1 MQLRFCLLL
10 LLQACAETA
19 EKPKKNVWKKSVGK
33 GAASTKKNVA
43 PNPSP
48 SALPSLIQKA
58 ANVFA
63 SHTEKPRKI
72 AKYYYKKASKE
83 AAKLWKKFVNS
94 GFSFEKLLATQIAAV
109 LVYTIISSLVKSI
122 LRASKRRAENK
133 LVKKVYVAT
142 SSHVAEGSANEND
155 DELNNEL
162 AEEAAQ
168 EPVEQ
173 SADNSDDCPE
183 NDEPQEEIRRS
194 RSTQINRRK
203 SSSSAE

>member
-1 MQLRFCLLL
+1 
-10 LLQACAETA
+10 
-19 EKPKKNVWKKSVGK
+19 
-33 GAASTKKNVA
+33 
-43 PNPSP
+43 
-48 SALPSLIQKA
+48 
-58 ANVFA
+58 
-63 SHTEKPRKI
+63 
-72 AKYYYKKASKE
+72 
-83 AAKLWKKFVNS
+83 
-94 GFSFEKLLATQIAAV
+94 
-109 LVYTIISSLVKSI
+109 VKSI